1 MKKYIEFILE
11 HKFWGKN
18 IKEFLNWINSKSE
31 KNWVILDTETTGLP
45 HDPYEIQLT
54 QVSCLII
61 KYNFS
66 LNTFEEVGSF
76 NKKIKLTSNTL
87 EIMKNPKSR
96 IDWVLNFNHYK
107 KEDAIHDEK
116 ETLKDLFEFI
126 KKYNNPIL
134 VIQNADF
141 DMRYLNTRNSIVKF
155 DNEVI
160 DTKQIIQLFYLPT
173 LQKLS
178 ETEEWAKQMVNKI
191 GTSDRDNGL
200 ISSSMGKV
208 APALGIDMNGYHDAI
223 TDCRITVQMF
233 QKMIEFLKSHENI
246 DIKKYQAERIK
257 TKR

>member
-1 MKKYIEFILE
+1 M
-11 HKFWGKN
+11 
-18 IKEFLNWINSKSE
+18 
-31 KNWVILDTETTGLP
+31 
-45 HDPYEIQLT
+45 
-54 QVSCLII
+54 
-61 KYNFS
+61 
-66 LNTFEEVGSF
+66 
-76 NKKIKLTSNTL
+76 
-87 EIMKNPKSR
+87 
-96 IDWVLNFNHYK
+96 
-107 KEDAIHDEK
+107 
-116 ETLKDLFEFI
+116 KDLFEFI

-134 VIQNADF
+134 VIQNAEF